1 MRGSRG
7 RRRGRR
13 KSKAA
18 RSKRSSA
25 SSSSSSKSSKSK
37 SKRRS
42 TAASKRRKV
51 RSVAKAAR
59 AAKRAAKTST
69 STSSSTSSSS
79 KNKTKRKVNKL
90 KLNKKDR
97 QRQNQENAKK
107 AFKKK
112 NEQQKKT
119 ISASQ
124 SRKQVRQKT
133 KEKIA
138 TRKKINTPSLS
149 QIGKFTRNL
158 RQPISAL
165 SDAGVR
171 SFLGGPAK
179 AIAQGLANSPH
190 TSDFNKRTRDFSKM
204 TPQQRRKYERLSAK
218 TGRDYSIRNP
228 TFRLNMG
235 VDTLANFGGFA
246 DKGWYRALPKSIRS
260 LKVDKQFYGNPMKKG
275 WHSSQR
281 TGRGQGLTAEAAT
294 RQQLAGLRADPS
306 QDISMMYQNILGRE
320 ADQEGLDYWT
330 NEFRSGRQNMDD
342 IRKQFVQSDEFGGRS
357 TGDRSAA
364 LARLKERPPTQR
376 GIEKGRPIGNDV
388 IDVGGGGSGQIN
400 LDDFIGGAFIPRKNY
415 KKSRVKGP
423 EQDWLSS
430 LYSRHN
436 ISGGK
441 LDQEARDYWSN
452 EAKTKG
458 RKATARSIIGTSK
471 ASGTYGGK
479 KKPKRINTGSKR
491 RGGHPFS
498 GHLGIGIAGSMSQ
511 GIRRRNSA
519 RRKVNLQ
526 NQGANRRH
534 AKSVAA
540 HIASIRGGTG

>member
-59 AAKRAAKTST
+59 AAKRAAKAST

-97 QRQNQENAKK
+97 QRQAQENAKK

-124 SRKQVRQKT
+124 SRKQAREKAKQARVNRKPISVKNVNKT
-133 KEKIA
+133 
-138 TRKKINTPSLS
+138 LS
-149 QIGKFTRNL
+149 TVGRTLRNI

-165 SDAGVR
+165 SDAGVK
-171 SFLGGPAK
+171 SFLGSPAK

-204 TPQQRRKYERLSAK
+204 TPQQQRRWKRLSEK

-228 TFRLNMG
+228 TFRLNLG
-235 VDTLANFGGFA
+235 VDTLARFGGFA
-246 DKGWYRALPKSIRS
+246 DNKLYKALPKSIRS

-281 TGRGQGLTAEAAT
+281 TGRGQGLNIESSTENQLGSLINQ
-294 RQQLAGLRADPS
+294 RQAQPKDTIHA
-306 QDISMMYQNILGRE
+306 MYEDILGRGS
-320 ADQEGLDYWT
+320 DQEGLDYWL
-330 NEFRSGRQNMDD
+330 NEYESGRQTIDD
-342 IRKQFVQSDEFGGRS
+342 IRNQFLQSDEYKQKQGGDSMLGINQVGLPAFGIPGGGWKSPPTIPRRGGRRPGRGLIPIMPIPGRPGFGGGRP
-357 TGDRSAA
+357 DRYTPGIP
-364 LARLKERPPTQR
+364 RPPQVR
-376 GIEKGRPIGNDV
+376 NPELGNDWL
-388 IDVGGGGSGQIN
+388 GRFYNQYN
-400 LDDFIGGAFIPRKNY
+400 IGG
-415 KKSRVKGP
+415 P
-423 EQDWLSS
+423 EGLTD
-430 LYSRHN
+430 
-436 ISGGK
+436 
-441 LDQEARDYWSN
+441 EARDYWTN

-458 RKATARSIIGTSK
+458 IQQTMDIIEGTARANNTW
-471 ASGTYGGK
+471 GGRAK
-479 KKPKRINTGSKR
+479 GVVDPGESHWNRRNFPRGKPPSRRR
-491 RGGHPFS
+491 RGPIDG
-498 GHLGIGIAGSMSQ
+498 GRGRGQ
-511 GIRRRNSA
+511 GRRRT
-519 RRKVNLQ
+519 RW
-526 NQGANRRH
+526 
-534 AKSVAA
+534 
-540 HIASIRGGTG
+540 I